1 MHQWEFLQTR
11 AVKWKWRQ
19 LGDAGL
25 VVGES
30 PEFAFLWQC
39 MADAELNGFSPEEHV
54 ISCEKGAALWS
65 EPPELPA

>member
-1 MHQWEFLQTR
+1 MPQWEFLQTR
-11 AVKWKWRQ
+11 AVKWKWRR

-25 VVGES
+25 VLSES
-30 PEFAFLWQC
+30 SEFLFLGDC
-39 MADAELNGFSPEEHV
+39 MADAERNGFRSADHV